1 MRYMVIFSA
10 LILMIASCTSA
21 ASEATP
27 NSGPELNT
35 EVTPTENEIINPT
48 TPPSQTPTAN
58 AQATKSVL
66 PTPLETPLPQFQLCS
81 PLSLHPLEELL
92 EIVGDPYDPPRPGRE
107 ERHHGID
114 FAYYH
119 YEDRDSMLGEPVQA
133 VLSGVVASVLEDLYP
148 YGNMLM
154 VEIKRTELP
163 DDTIEVIE
171 IAAGESLYILYAHLF
186 EPPLIELGDRIDA
199 CQQIGEVGM
208 SGNTDIPHLHLET
221 RVGPEGQVFE
231 SMRFYDT
238 RASQEEMDNYVLW
251 RTSDV
256 FRHFD
261 PLKLFGYGSEEIEGS
276 PVPEENP
283 DSYPE

>member
-1 MRYMVIFSA
+1 
-10 LILMIASCTSA
+10 MIASCSSVSEEPQSTPDPVSA
-21 ASEATP
+21 AVVTSTEQDVIEPTKTP
-27 NSGPELNT
+27 DP
-35 EVTPTENEIINPT
+35 TPTT
-48 TPPSQTPTAN
+48 K
-58 AQATKSVL
+58 AQETVSVL
-66 PTPLETPLPQFQLCS
+66 PTPLETPLPPFQLCS
-81 PLSLHPLEELL
+81 PLSLHPLEELP

-119 YEDRDSMLGEPVQA
+119 YEDRDSMLGEPVQ
-133 VLSGVVASVLEDLYP
+133 VVVSGVAASVLKDLYP

-154 VEIKRTELP
+154 VEIKRAEFP
-163 DDTIEVIE
+163 DETIESLE
-171 IAAGESLYILYAHLF
+171 IAEGESLYVLYAHLF
-186 EPPLIELGDRIDA
+186 EPPLVELGDRIDA

-208 SGNTDIPHLHLET
+208 SGNTDIPHLHFET

-238 RASQEEMDNYVLW
+238 RASQEELDNYVLW
-251 RTSDV
+251 RTSEV